1 MYWKGLEPSE
11 LLNYDSCHVA
21 FMQELPF
28 QEGKPLSPIVE
39 KGDGSIELLNH
50 NHTTNNLPDHQ
61 VYMASLRNADDNCD
75 IQVVRQLDTK
85 LGSIR
90 CKHSIK
96 YIVVQCNK
104 GMIVNYK
111 SYKFSC
117 ASM

>member
-1 MYWKGLEPSE
+1 M
-11 LLNYDSCHVA
+11 
-21 FMQELPF
+21 
-28 QEGKPLSPIVE
+28 
-39 KGDGSIELLNH
+39 
-50 NHTTNNLPDHQ
+50 
-61 VYMASLRNADDNCD
+61 CD

-111 SYKFSC
+111 SYKSSC
-117 ASM
+117 ANV